1 VTLSRSQA
9 KRLADRVLSH
19 ASFGDVRVS
28 IDDVRRGHLRFAKGQ
43 PTTEGDVEELTVTV
57 TASKDGRSARV
68 TSNRTDD
75 AGLADVV
82 KQAEELAAL
91 SPVNPEHMPPMG
103 KTAFPK
109 VSGHDSAAARLGA
122 KERADIV
129 GAAIEAAKKEGV
141 EVAGFLSHREQV
153 RIVADRAGLFGH
165 DASTSVS
172 MTTTC
177 RTTDGTGSARS
188 GFLSHAAAGL
198 DGARLVLDA
207 GPRAKASRKP
217 ERLDPGKYTVVLTAD
232 AVDELLDFLVDSMDA
247 RAAAEGRSWFSK
259 PGGGGDRI
267 GEALFH
273 PSVTLFSDPTH
284 RRHPA
289 SPFTDGGV
297 PQGKVTW
304 VEGGKLLA
312 LHTDRYWADK
322 AGIPLRPRPSSI
334 HMEGTGDDLDALI
347 AKVERGVL
355 VSRFWYNR
363 MVERRTILATGLTRD
378 GTFLIEKGRVTRPVN
393 NFRYNESPVTMLKNV
408 VALGKPER
416 APFAGGR
423 VSVLPPIVVDGFNF
437 ESVSDAV

>member
-1 VTLSRSQA
+1 MTLSKSQA
-9 KRLADRVLSH
+9 KRLADRVL
-19 ASFGDVRVS
+19 AEATFGDVRVS

-43 PTTEGDVEELTVTV
+43 PTTEGDVEELSVTV
-57 TASKDGRSARV
+57 TATKDGRSARV

-75 AGLADVV
+75 AGLAALV

-91 SPVNPEHMPPMG
+91 SPVNPEAMPPMG
-103 KTAFPK
+103 KTTFPR
-109 VSGHDSAAARLGA
+109 VSGHDAAAARLGA
-122 KERADIV
+122 KERAEIA
-129 GAAIEAAKKEGV
+129 GAAIDAAKKEGV

-153 RIVADRAGLFGH
+153 RVVADRAGLFGY

-177 RTTDGTGSARS
+177 RTSDGTGSARS

-207 GPRAKASRKP
+207 GPRAKASRSP
-217 ERLDPGKYTVVLTAD
+217 EKLDPGKYTVVLTAD

-259 PGGGGDRI
+259 PGGGDRI
-267 GEALFH
+267 GEKLFH
-273 PSVTLFSDPTH
+273 ESITLFSDPAD

-289 SPFTDGGV
+289 APFTDGGV
-297 PQGKVTW
+297 PQRKVTW
-304 VEGGKLLA
+304 IEGGKLLA
-312 LHTDRYWADK
+312 LSTDRYWAEK
-322 AGIPLRPRPSSI
+322 AGVPLLPRPSSI
-334 HMEGTGDDLDALI
+334 HMKGTSDDLDALI
-347 AKVERGVL
+347 AKVDRGVL

-378 GTFLIEKGRVTRPVN
+378 GTFLIEKGRVTKPVN

-408 VALGKPER
+408 VAIGAPER
-416 APFAGGR
+416 APFAGWR
-423 VSVLPPIVVDGFNF
+423 VSVLPPLVVEGFNF

>member
-1 VTLSRSQA
+1 MNRSQA
-9 KRLADRVLSH
+9 KRLVDRVLSQ
-19 ASFGDVRVS
+19 ATFGDVRVS
-28 IDDVRRGHLRFAKGQ
+28 VDDVRRGHMRFAKDQ
-43 PTTEGDVEELTVTV
+43 PTTEGDVEELTITV

-75 AGLADVV
+75 AGLADLV

-91 SPVNPEHMPPMG
+91 SPVNPEHVPPMG
-103 KTAFPK
+103 KTTFPK
-109 VSGHDSAAARLGA
+109 VVGHDAAAARLGA
-122 KERADIV
+122 KERAELV

-153 RIVADRAGLFGH
+153 RIVADRAGLFGY
-165 DASTSVS
+165 DASTAVS

-177 RTTDGTGSARS
+177 RTSDGTGSARA
-188 GFLSHAAAGL
+188 GFQSHAISGL
-198 DGARLVLDA
+198 DGGRLVLDA
-207 GPRAKASRKP
+207 GPRAKASRNP
-217 ERLDPGKYTVVLTAD
+217 EKLDPGKYKVVLTAD
-232 AVDELLDFLVDSMDA
+232 AVDELLSFLLESMDA

-259 PGGGGDRI
+259 PGGGDRI
-267 GEALFH
+267 GEQLFH
-273 PSVTLFSDPTH
+273 PSVTLFSDPSD

-289 SPFTDGGV
+289 SPFSDGGV
-297 PQGKVTW
+297 PHGKTTW
-304 VEGGKLLA
+304 IEGGKLLA
-312 LHTDRYWADK
+312 LHSDRYWAEK

-334 HMEGTGDDLDALI
+334 HMKGTGDDLDALI
-347 AKVERGVL
+347 AKVDRGVL

-378 GTFLIEKGRVTRPVN
+378 GTFLIEKGRVVRPVN
-393 NFRYNESPVTMLKNV
+393 NFRYNESPITMLKNV

-416 APFAGGR
+416 APFAGWR